1 MIVTHT
7 IASYL
12 RFIWAGLVKQ
22 GQTGGIVPSQRILI
36 GNMIAPVPQDYRG
49 QVLELGAGNGALTL
63 RLAARCPQA
72 RILACEI
79 NPALAADVRG
89 NVAAAGL
96 GGRVRV
102 VADSA
107 ENVLSNWSRN
117 EAERPDFVISGI
129 PLGNLPRDRVNS
141 LLDKISAAI
150 QDDGMYIQFQ
160 HSLIDRKKVR
170 AHFPNLRTLPVLW
183 NFPPAVIYYGRK
195 AIPTKF
201 HGEPV

>member
-1 MIVTHT
+1 
-7 IASYL
+7 
-12 RFIWAGLVKQ
+12 
-22 GQTGGIVPSQRILI
+22 
-36 GNMIAPVPQDYRG
+36 MIAPVPQDYRG

-63 RLAARCPQA
+63 RLAARCPEA

-79 NPALAADVRG
+79 NPALARDVRR

-96 GGRVRV
+96 GDRVRV

-107 ENVLSNWSRN
+107 ENILSNWSRG
-117 EAERPDFVISGI
+117 EGESPDFVISGI
-129 PLGNLPRDRVNS
+129 PLGNLPRERVNS

-150 QDDGMYIQFQ
+150 QEDGMYIQFQ

-195 AIPTKF
+195 AVQPNLA
-201 HGEPV
+201 GRRSGLA